1 MMDPLLPMLA
11 MSASPFDSR
20 DYIFEV
26 KWDGVRALA
35 AVEKGRWRLWGRELA
50 NYDGRYP
57 ELDVLRRL
65 PAGTI
70 VDGELVAFRDN
81 GHDVG
86 LPWASVPDLWLMSMN
101 ERQADQTK
109 CARGYQRSEKSIFTP
124 PIGLPRGGSGVDVR
138 VNQRGGR

>member
-70 VDGELVAFRDN
+70 VDGELVAFQDN
-81 GHDVG
+81 RADLQAILRRHQQTH
-86 LPWASVPDLWLMSMN
+86 PDRIRHGSLLVIHVS
-101 ERQADQTK
+101 
-109 CARGYQRSEKSIFTP
+109 P
-124 PIGLPRGGSGVDVR
+124 PFIGGF
-138 VNQRGGR
+138 